1 LLEDVLH
8 DVPEYVPEYVPEDVP
23 EEVLHNIH
31 SEGRAMVAA
40 VAGRR
45 IDAPDADE
53 VRFPLAMKDVVRR
66 RIVDLFSERTVTAL
80 VCSAACGADLL
91 ALDAAG
97 ELHIRRRVVLPFAP
111 DKFRETSVTDRP
123 GEWGPLYQDVIEEV
137 SAEGDLIVLEDAQ
150 DDSHAYAAAN
160 SIILEQAA
168 LLAEERAASSSD
180 AAAVHGK
187 LALAVWDGFPRGD
200 GDMTAAFLQEAR
212 RVGFETVEV
221 MTL

>member
-1 LLEDVLH
+1 
-8 DVPEYVPEYVPEDVP
+8 
-23 EEVLHNIH
+23 
-31 SEGRAMVAA
+31 MVVA

-53 VRFPLAMKDVVRR
+53 ARFPLEMKDIVRQ
-66 RIVDLFSERTVTAL
+66 RILDLLSERNVAVL

-91 ALDAAG
+91 ALDAAE
-97 ELHIRRRVVLPFAP
+97 ELHIRRRVVLPFEL

-123 GEWGPLYQDVIEEV
+123 GEWGPLFQDVIKEV
-137 SAEGDLIVLEDAQ
+137 AAEGDLIVLEAAHDN
-150 DDSHAYAAAN
+150 SRAYAAAN

-168 LLAEERAASSSD
+168 LLAEERLVSSSD
-180 AAAVHGK
+180 AATFPGK

-212 RVGFETVEV
+212 RVGFEIAEI